1 MALRER
7 APLPRI
13 EPFVE
18 LFAKRERP
26 HMGADLDT
34 ARKFVG
40 MIWGVS
46 AALTIAFLAMA
57 PPTDQSGVAGWP
69 TAVPAPARGCPCGTP
84 THRFSRTGGT
94 SGSPALGGTSG
105 LPPAAAPDPP

>member
-69 TAVPAPARGCPCGTP
+69 TAVLIVALSAVG
-84 THRFSRTGGT
+84 SRWVMLDQQRAGFNQ
-94 SGSPALGGTSG
+94 L
-105 LPPAAAPDPP
+105 LMVC